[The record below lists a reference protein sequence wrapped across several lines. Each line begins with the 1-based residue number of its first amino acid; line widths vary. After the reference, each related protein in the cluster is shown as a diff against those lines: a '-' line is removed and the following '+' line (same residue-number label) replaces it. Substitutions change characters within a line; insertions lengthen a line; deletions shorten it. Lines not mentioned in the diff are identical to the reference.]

1 MTKRYKYGPEQ
12 VCGDFNS
19 QGRSAVAELLEAGEV
34 LPGFRESGDPTECA
48 EKIRELYQASGGFG
62 SLLAITVDSDD
73 PEWDQESLTLL
84 IEEVG
89 PKVAELTG

>member
-1 MTKRYKYGPEQ
+1 MAAAK
-12 VCGDFNS
+12 
-19 QGRSAVAELLEAGEV
+19 LEATMRDDELDIDYMMENV
-34 LPGFRESGDPTECA
+34 WIVGDPTECA